1 MNLKVGVLLK
11 ISFLDVLIILIKTAA
26 VINRVGDQFQLDQI
40 PDLKVTIQF
49 NAWWNQ
55 WQWCV

>member
-26 VINRVGDQFQLDQI
+26 VINRVGDQFQLGQI

-49 NAWWNQ
+49 NA
-55 WQWCV
+55 